1 MNITLVTSHILFGDY
16 ENSGAAIE
24 ISDDIGFST
33 ANLDEG
39 FNNFGDT
46 YDDGATNYP
55 LIEEAALIIY
65 ARWRP
70 FNASDVD
77 ATVSGNVVR
86 AALASPAPNYESV
99 AWDLSLD
106 LQNGD
111 GWYTL
116 ECTLLDA
123 AAASPGAIP
132 YYNTTDDT
140 IRNAADAVI
149 TADALEALGVGTV
162 TIQKFFT
169 PQLDAYVNELT
180 AKVADV
186 GIDEGECSGPCSKAY
201 KKALNDAT
209 YAKAIVDGAKKWFD
223 AGNYNRAQELI
234 TNLFDNLL

>member
-1 MNITLVTSHILFGDY
+1 MNITLITSHIVFGNY
-16 ENSGAAIE
+16 ENSGAGIE
-24 ISDDIGFST
+24 ISDQIGFSA

-46 YDDGATNYP
+46 YDDGVNPYP

-70 FNASDVD
+70 DGSTPVAS
-77 ATVSGNVVR
+77 TVSGDVVR
-86 AALASPAPNYESV
+86 TALIAPAATYESV

-123 AAASPGAIP
+123 AAVAPGAIP
-132 YYNTTDDT
+132 YYNTGDNT

-149 TADALEALGVGTV
+149 TADALEALGIGTI
-162 TIQKFFT
+162 TIEKFWT
-169 PQLDAYVNELT
+169 PLLDAYVNELT
-180 AKVADV
+180 ATVADV

-209 YAKAIVDGAKKWFD
+209 YAKSIVDGAKKWFD
-223 AGNYNRAQELI
+223 AGNYSRAQELI
-234 TNLFDNLL
+234 TNLFEKLS